1 MTYNFA
7 IIGGG
12 IVGLS
17 SALALTRRFPQARI
31 LVLEKEFH
39 WAFHQTGHNSG
50 VIHSGIY
57 YQPGSYKAKFAR
69 ASYTSLTQ
77 FCREHGIAYE
87 MCGKLVVA
95 RDAREMRL
103 LDKSFEWGL
112 ANGLKVRKIGPDE
125 IREIEPHVRVP
136 GAIHVPEAGIVSY
149 RQVCE
154 KCAEI
159 VAAHGG
165 DLRLNTKVEAI
176 QGLSTGVA
184 IRTNHGDFEAQ
195 FLATCAGLQEDR
207 VAQMEGVGE
216 DVRMIP
222 FRGDYYALKPEK
234 RYLVKNLVYPVPNPI
249 YPFLGVHLVRQIGG
263 HVHIGPNA
271 ALNLSRE
278 GYNREF
284 NLKEF
289 TETLFFPGFMRLAL
303 KYWKEG
309 AHELWRSFHK
319 AAFVRAAQRFVPEMQ
334 SEDLEP
340 APSGIRAQIMTR
352 DGSLIDDF
360 LFVDGPRSVHVL
372 NAPSPAA
379 TCGIEIGKEVAE
391 RVAQRYQ
398 PA

>member
-1 MTYNFA
+1 VTYDLA

-17 SALALTRRFPQARI
+17 SALAITRRFPDARI
-31 LVLEKEFH
+31 LVLEKEPR

-57 YQPGSYKAKFAR
+57 YQPGSYKARFAR
-69 ASYTSLTQ
+69 ASYTSLTE

-95 RDAREMRL
+95 RDEREMGRL
-103 LDKSFEWGL
+103 SESLQCGL
-112 ANGLKVRKIGPDE
+112 ANGLKVRQIGPE
-125 IREIEPHVRVP
+125 ETREIEPHVKVP
-136 GAIHVPEAGIVSY
+136 GALRVPEAGIVSY
-149 RQVCE
+149 RQVCA

-159 VAAHGG
+159 VAASGG
-165 DLRLNTKVEAI
+165 DLRLNTKAEAI
-176 QGLSTGVA
+176 RGTNSGVV
-184 IRTNHGDFEAQ
+184 IQTNNGDFEAR
-195 FLATCAGLQEDR
+195 FLVTCAGLQEDR
-207 VAQMEGVGE
+207 VAQMEGVGT

-222 FRGDYYALKPEK
+222 FRGDYYALKLEK

-263 HVHIGPNA
+263 EVHIGPNA

-278 GYNREF
+278 GYKREF

-289 TETLFFPGFMRLAL
+289 AETVSFPGFRKLAW
-303 KYWKEG
+303 KYWQEG
-309 AHELWRSFHK
+309 LHEMWRSLRK
-319 AAFVRAAQRFVPEMQ
+319 SAFVKAAQRFVPEMQ
-334 SEDLEP
+334 AEDLEP
-340 APSGIRAQIMTR
+340 APSGIRAQTMTK

-379 TCGIEIGKEVAE
+379 TCSIEIGKAVAE
-391 RVAQRYQ
+391 RVAQRI
-398 PA
+398 

>member
-1 MTYNFA
+1 M
-7 IIGGG
+7 
-12 IVGLS
+12 GLS
-17 SALALTRRFPQARI
+17 SALALARRFTQARI
-31 LVLEKEFH
+31 LVVEKESR

-69 ASYTSLTQ
+69 ASYRSLTQ
-77 FCREHGIAYE
+77 FCQENGIAYE

-95 RDAREMRL
+95 RNRREMPL
-103 LDKSFEWGL
+103 LDKSLEWGL
-112 ANGLKVRKIGPDE
+112 ANGLKVRKIGPEE
-125 IREIEPHVRVP
+125 IKEIEPHVSVP

-154 KCAEI
+154 KCAEL
-159 VAAHGG
+159 VAAQGG
-165 DLRLNTKVEAI
+165 DLRLNTKVEAMRR
-176 QGLSTGVA
+176 LSSGV
-184 IRTNHGDFEAQ
+184 ILQTNNGDFEAR
-195 FLATCAGLQEDR
+195 FLVTCAGLQEDR

-216 DVRMIP
+216 GMRMIP
-222 FRGDYYALKPEK
+222 FRGDYYALKAEK

-284 NLKEF
+284 NLREF
-289 TETLFFPGFMRLAL
+289 GETLFFPGFVRLAL
-303 KYWKEG
+303 KYWREG

-319 AAFVRAAQRFVPEMQ
+319 AAFVKAARRFVPEMQ
-334 SEDLEP
+334 PEDLEP
-340 APSGIRAQIMTR
+340 APSGIRAQTMTK

-379 TCGIEIGKEVAE
+379 TCGVEIGKAVAE
-391 RVAQRYQ
+391 RVAQRYE